1 MFLSF
6 HPLSLE
12 SIVSPSVLAH
22 FESRL
27 LGSVGVFGF
36 GWTRAAYIVTHRV
49 TEIVIISGWDVSRP
63 YTTQCFKS
71 CPPKVVSS
79 YCVLNW
85 YGVDSQYANPLQL
98 SPKKKHQ
105 RSRSPQIQSIQQ
117 AELQLATLTASSRSV
132 IYHIKK
138 TFISIIFAF
147 ILTL

>member
-36 GWTRAAYIVTHRV
+36 GWTRAAYIVTHGV
-49 TEIVIISGWDVSRP
+49 TEIVIISGWDVSRS
-63 YTTQCFKS
+63 YTTHCFKS
-71 CPPKVVSS
+71 CPPKMVSS
-79 YCVLNW
+79 YCVLDW

-98 SPKKKHQ
+98 SPKKTSKKSLTTNTEHTTGGITVGDAY
-105 RSRSPQIQSIQQ
+105 SFLPQC
-117 AELQLATLTASSRSV
+117 
-132 IYHIKK
+132 Y
-138 TFISIIFAF
+138 ISY
-147 ILTL
+147 